1 MICEHWSENMR
12 RYQVRKLVIVIVQY
26 ANVYMLDIVI
36 LTVSAAVRIVRALHI
51 YSEKSTLR

>member
-1 MICEHWSENMR
+1 MIYDHWSESMR

-26 ANVYMLDIVI
+26 ANVYMLDVIV

-51 YSEKSTLR
+51 